1 MRKIVINKCFGEFD
15 LSTEAKVA
23 LYELGLWAIK
33 KNDRCNLDLISVIEK
48 LGSQANGVHSEL
60 KIVEIP
66 DDVEYTIEKYD
77 GAEWVAE
84 VHTASS
90 RQGKIRR
97 TRS

>member
-1 MRKIVINKCFGEFD
+1 MKKIVINNCHGEFD
-15 LSTEAKVA
+15 LSTEAKQA

-48 LGSQANGVHSEL
+48 IGSRANGDHSEL

-66 DDVEYTIEKYD
+66 DDVEYIIEEYD
-77 GAEWVAE
+77 GLEWISE
-84 VHTASS
+84 VHNSSS

-97 TRS
+97 TWP